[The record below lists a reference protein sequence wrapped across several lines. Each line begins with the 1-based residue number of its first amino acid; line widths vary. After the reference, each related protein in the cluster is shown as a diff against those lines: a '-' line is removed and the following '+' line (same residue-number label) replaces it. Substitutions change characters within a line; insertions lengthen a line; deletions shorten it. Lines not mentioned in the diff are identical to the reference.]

1 VGLVFSSIVGTVLIL
16 MNYSHGLVET
26 FNVIILI
33 ATFFT
38 LVPYMLCSLAELLL
52 GRGENGPGR
61 NIALASLAFAFS
73 LWATAG
79 AGRDTLYW
87 GTLLMLAGLPLY
99 AWQKWSQ
106 AVRPR
111 SPAPR

>member
-1 VGLVFSSIVGTVLIL
+1 MKFTDLFIKRPVLAIVV
-16 MNYSHGLVET
+16 
-26 FNVIILI
+26 NVVILI

-52 GRGENGPGR
+52 GRGDKAPRR
-61 NIALASLAFAFS
+61 NIVLVSLAFAFS

-79 AGRDTLYW
+79 AGKDCLYW

-99 AWQKWSQ
+99 AWQKWRQ
-106 AVRPR
+106 ADRA
-111 SPAPR
+111 SAPS